1 MDLLLLL
8 IKNLSSSIS
17 VAIRPISSV
26 LTQFKFAGFF
36 ACSAFLT
43 CIRLIK
49 TLRCKSY
56 TLSTVF
62 EEDVDG
68 SAARPRAQLPL
79 GPFNFPR
86 SRPFGSDRLT
96 VGG

>member
-17 VAIRPISSV
+17 VAIRPRSSV
-26 LTQFKFAGFF
+26 LTQLKFAGFF
-36 ACSAFLT
+36 CMLSFLNLYET
-43 CIRLIK
+43 
-49 TLRCKSY
+49 
-56 TLSTVF
+56 TVF

-68 SAARPRAQLPL
+68 SAVRPRAELPL